1 MLLITQTGFKSTTW
15 KTAFPD
21 IELHTDDGI
30 PGNLQQHQ
38 TIWIVS
44 QISNW
49 QDRVT
54 QLSNSGKSV
63 IVLTR
68 KPSTEE
74 FKLAFQSGAK
84 GYVDAL
90 ANPQIL
96 QTVYKSV
103 KAGGLWIPE
112 NLINQMINLI
122 ATKIEHKNIPDLH
135 QLTAA
140 EKLVAEKI
148 SLGESNKEV
157 AEELKVCER
166 TIKSHLT
173 SIYQKLNLRDRM
185 HLMLYMQGKIT

>member
-21 IELHTDDGI
+21 IELHTDNSFPSD
-30 PGNLQQHQ
+30 LTSHQ
-38 TIWIVS
+38 IIWLVS
-44 QISNW
+44 QIPNW
-49 QDRVT
+49 QSWIT
-54 QLSNSGKSV
+54 ELSSSGKLV

-68 KPSTEE
+68 KASTEE

-103 KAGGLWIPE
+103 NAGGLWIPE
-112 NLINQMINLI
+112 NLINQMINII
-122 ATKIEHKNIPDLH
+122 ATKIENENIPDLH
-135 QLTAA
+135 ELSAA

-148 SLGESNKEV
+148 SLGESNKEI

>member
-1 MLLITQTGFKSTTW
+1 MLLITQTVFESTTW
-15 KTAFPD
+15 KKAFPN
-21 IELHTDDGI
+21 IELYTDS
-30 PGNLQQHQ
+30 NLPNDFHRHQ
-38 TIWIVS
+38 TIWIIS
-44 QISNW
+44 QIPNW
-49 QDRVT
+49 QNWVT
-54 QLSNSGKSV
+54 KLSNSGKSV

-74 FKLAFQSGAK
+74 FKLAFQAGAK

-96 QTVYKSV
+96 QTVYKSI

-112 NLINQMINLI
+112 NLINQIINLI
-122 ATKIEHKNIPDLH
+122 STKIEHENIPDLH
-135 QLTAA
+135 ELTAA